1 MPRNKRCV
9 EGGSTFIE
17 IVTSLGIVIKQR
29 DRRRCV
35 WVQGFKVLVKRMD
48 FERAGLGEDIKAA
61 DIVVGP
67 FMAAI
72 IALLPRGRTSFSS
85 HPRDDLRA
93 TEPPTQPLTACWGHY
108 AAASR
113 RRRRRRRLYI
123 RVQCTDARTFS
134 TPL

>member
-1 MPRNKRCV
+1 M
-9 EGGSTFIE
+9 
-17 IVTSLGIVIKQR
+17 
-29 DRRRCV
+29 
-35 WVQGFKVLVKRMD
+35 LVKRMD
-48 FERAGLGEDIKAA
+48 FEGGAALGEDIKAA

-108 AAASR
+108 VTASR
-113 RRRRRRRLYI
+113 RRLCISRDSNAPMHIFLPPPPPHFGWQTLKTTLANIY
-123 RVQCTDARTFS
+123 
-134 TPL
+134 